1 MKQLK
6 PRDKITQKMTRDG
19 AVEINETQ
27 QTAERISS
35 READSNFSQPDTA
48 TAERVMEHLDAAHTR
63 KASKKAVK
71 KAQEATVL
79 RTSTSRLQF
88 TDEERATPELE
99 TYIKKSEKAADKL
112 DEAKAALP
120 KQKKLV
126 KERTFEEAT
135 GKAKTRLH
143 FEEQE
148 KPIPGGK
155 PHNNPLSRPAQEA
168 GIFVHNK
175 IHSVEKDNS
184 GVEGAHKSEELAE
197 RGARYGTRK
206 LKQGYRSHKLKP
218 YREVAKA
225 EKAAFKANVNFQ

>member
-19 AVEINETQ
+19 AVEVNETQ

-48 TAERVMEHLDAAHTR
+48 TAERVMEHIEAAQTR
-63 KASKKAVK
+63 KASKKAVH
-71 KAQEATVL
+71 KAQEEATAQT
-79 RTSTSRLQF
+79 TSFRLQF
-88 TDEERATPELE
+88 TGEELAAPELE
-99 TYIKKSEKAADKL
+99 RYIEKSNKAADRL
-112 DEAKAALP
+112 DAVKTAIP

-135 GKAKTRLH
+135 GKAKTCLH

-148 KPIPGGK
+148 NPIPGGK
-155 PHNNPLSRPAQEA
+155 AHSNPLSRPAQEA
-168 GIFVHNK
+168 GTFVHNK

-184 GVEGAHKSEELAE
+184 GCLLYTSDAADEL
-197 RGARYGTRK
+197 
-206 LKQGYRSHKLKP
+206 
-218 YREVAKA
+218 
-225 EKAAFKANVNFQ
+225 